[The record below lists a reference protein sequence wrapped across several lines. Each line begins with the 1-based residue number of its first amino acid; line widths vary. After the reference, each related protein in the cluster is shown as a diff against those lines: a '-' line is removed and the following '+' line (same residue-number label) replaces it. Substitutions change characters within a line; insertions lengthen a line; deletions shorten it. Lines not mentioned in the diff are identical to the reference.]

1 MHISDLVGQYN
12 KAGSQA
18 EPITKMKGVERLVSS
33 VSELSNGN
41 VFEGTVNFV
50 KGTKVC
56 LGLSNG
62 TQINARI
69 SGKVPLQA
77 GQSMFFQVKSN
88 NGTTIEIRPFTVDG
102 NGANLTLLEALKA
115 AGLPTDARNVQMVNQ
130 MMQAQMSIDKNSL
143 GEMARLLQNN
153 PEVKVQTL
161 VEMKRLGLEV
171 NLELAAQYENYMVDK
186 QAISSSMNEYVD
198 ALTNIFM
205 DESLTATKLSNLGSD
220 VLSIMTENLSES
232 LEPIQGPTYGN
243 SVEYLI
249 GGESIQELLNG
260 ESIENNQQALEGAQ
274 NAESIQNLE
283 GAQNAESIQN
293 LEGVENTENVQKP
306 QDAQNTENLQN
317 LEVTQERITAD
328 NVSGDSNGSENV
340 SKVVFQNSLETIMA
354 KEDVQ
359 KLNELVKNLL
369 PEERQEAFKPFTPE
383 TSAVEVLNRVSKLLA
398 QNPDGSKENIIRL
411 FSNEGFR
418 SVINNVMEQQWTLK
432 PKDVASENGKINKL
446 FEKIENQLNRLEN
459 VIKAAG
465 VQGERGEQV
474 LNTSA
479 NIKGNI
485 EFMNQVNNL
494 YTYVQIPLKMSG
506 QNASGQLYVYTNKK
520 NIMDPDKE
528 LSAFLHLDLEHMG
541 STDISIKLLR
551 RDVDTKFYFDND
563 GAYEL
568 VKQFLPRL
576 EEKLRDK
583 GYNCKL
589 DVINEKHSVNFVDD
603 FLKKDMPNAGQLH
616 RYSFDMRA

>member
-41 VFEGTVNFV
+41 VFEGTVNSV

-115 AGLPTDARNVQMVNQ
+115 AGLPTDVKNIQMVNQ

-153 PEVKVQTL
+153 PEVNVQTL
-161 VEMKRLGLEV
+161 VEMTRLGLDV
-171 NLELAAQYENYMVDK
+171 NSELAAQYENYMADK

-198 ALTNIFM
+198 ALTNIFL
-205 DESLTATKLSNLGSD
+205 DESLDTIKLSNLGSD
-220 VLSIMTENLSES
+220 VLSILTENLSES

-260 ESIENNQQALEGAQ
+260 ESIENNQQILDGAQ
-274 NAESIQNLE
+274 NPESIQNLE
-283 GAQNAESIQN
+283 AAENI
-293 LEGVENTENVQKP
+293 ENVQKP

-465 VQGERGEQV
+465 VQGEQV

-563 GAYEL
+563 GSYEL

>member
-41 VFEGTVNFV
+41 VFEGTVNSV

-115 AGLPTDARNVQMVNQ
+115 AGLPTDVKNIQMVNQ

-153 PEVKVQTL
+153 PEVNVQTL
-161 VEMKRLGLEV
+161 VEMTRLGLDV
-171 NLELAAQYENYMVDK
+171 NSELAAQYENYMADK

-198 ALTNIFM
+198 ALTNIFL
-205 DESLTATKLSNLGSD
+205 DESLDTIKLSNLGSD
-220 VLSIMTENLSES
+220 VLSILTENLSES

-260 ESIENNQQALEGAQ
+260 ESIENNQQILDGAQ
-274 NAESIQNLE
+274 NPESIQNLE
-283 GAQNAESIQN
+283 VAENI
-293 LEGVENTENVQKP
+293 ENVQKP

-369 PEERQEAFKPFTPE
+369 PEERQEAFKPFTSE

-465 VQGERGEQV
+465 VQGEQI

>member
-41 VFEGTVNFV
+41 VFEGTVNSV

-115 AGLPTDARNVQMVNQ
+115 AGLPTDVKNIQMVNQ

-153 PEVKVQTL
+153 PEVNVQTL
-161 VEMKRLGLEV
+161 VEMTRLGLDV
-171 NLELAAQYENYMVDK
+171 NSELAAQYENYMADK

-198 ALTNIFM
+198 ALTNIFL
-205 DESLTATKLSNLGSD
+205 DESLDIIKLSNLGSD
-220 VLSIMTENLSES
+220 VLSILTENLSES

-243 SVEYLI
+243 SVGYLI

-260 ESIENNQQALEGAQ
+260 ESIENNQQILDGTQ
-274 NAESIQNLE
+274 NPESIQNLE
-283 GAQNAESIQN
+283 VAENI
-293 LEGVENTENVQKP
+293 ENVQKP
-306 QDAQNTENLQN
+306 QDSQNTENLQN

-328 NVSGDSNGSENV
+328 NVSGDLNGSENV

-359 KLNELVKNLL
+359 KLNEQVKNLL
-369 PEERQEAFKPFTPE
+369 PEERQENFKPFTPE

-418 SVINNVMEQQWTLK
+418 NVINNVMEQQWTLK

-465 VQGERGEQV
+465 VQGEQV

>member
-41 VFEGTVNFV
+41 VFEGTVNSV

-115 AGLPTDARNVQMVNQ
+115 AGLPTDVKNIQMVNQ

-153 PEVKVQTL
+153 PEVNVQTL
-161 VEMKRLGLEV
+161 VEMTRLGLDV
-171 NLELAAQYENYMVDK
+171 NSELAAQYENYMADK

-198 ALTNIFM
+198 ALTNIFL
-205 DESLTATKLSNLGSD
+205 DESLGTIKLSNLGSD
-220 VLSIMTENLSES
+220 VLSILTENLSES

-260 ESIENNQQALEGAQ
+260 ESIENNQQILDGAQ
-274 NAESIQNLE
+274 NPESIQNLE
-283 GAQNAESIQN
+283 VAENI
-293 LEGVENTENVQKP
+293 ENVQKP

-369 PEERQEAFKPFTPE
+369 PEERQEAFKPFTSE

-465 VQGERGEQV
+465 VQGEQV

>member
-41 VFEGTVNFV
+41 VFEGTVNSV

-115 AGLPTDARNVQMVNQ
+115 AGLPTDVKNIQMVNQ

-153 PEVKVQTL
+153 PEVNVQTL
-161 VEMKRLGLEV
+161 VEMTRLGLDV
-171 NLELAAQYENYMVDK
+171 NSELATQYENYMADK

-198 ALTNIFM
+198 ALTNIFL
-205 DESLTATKLSNLGSD
+205 DESLDTIKLSNLGSD
-220 VLSIMTENLSES
+220 VLSILTENLSES

-260 ESIENNQQALEGAQ
+260 ESIENNQQILDGAQ
-274 NAESIQNLE
+274 NPESIQNLE
-283 GAQNAESIQN
+283 AAENI
-293 LEGVENTENVQKP
+293 ENVQKP

-340 SKVVFQNSLETIMA
+340 SKVVFQNSLETIIA

-369 PEERQEAFKPFTPE
+369 PEERQEDFKPFTPE

-465 VQGERGEQV
+465 VQGEQV

-563 GAYEL
+563 GSYEL

>member
-41 VFEGTVNFV
+41 VFEGTVNSV

-115 AGLPTDARNVQMVNQ
+115 AGLPTDVKNIQMVNQ

-153 PEVKVQTL
+153 PEVNVQTL
-161 VEMKRLGLEV
+161 VEMTRLGLDV
-171 NLELAAQYENYMVDK
+171 NSELAAQYENYMADK

-198 ALTNIFM
+198 ALTNIFL
-205 DESLTATKLSNLGSD
+205 DESLDTIKLSNLGSD
-220 VLSIMTENLSES
+220 VLSILTENLSES

-260 ESIENNQQALEGAQ
+260 ESIENNQQILDGAQ
-274 NAESIQNLE
+274 NPESIQNLE
-283 GAQNAESIQN
+283 VAENI
-293 LEGVENTENVQKP
+293 ENVQKP

-340 SKVVFQNSLETIMA
+340 SKVVFQNSLETIIA

-369 PEERQEAFKPFTPE
+369 PEERQEAFKPFTSE

-465 VQGERGEQV
+465 VQGEQV

-583 GYNCKL
+583 GYNCNL

-603 FLKKDMPNAGQLH
+603 FLKKDMTNAGQLH

>member
-41 VFEGTVNFV
+41 VFEGTVNSV

-115 AGLPTDARNVQMVNQ
+115 AGLPTDVKNIQMVNQ

-153 PEVKVQTL
+153 PEVNVQTL
-161 VEMKRLGLEV
+161 VEMTRLGLDV
-171 NLELAAQYENYMVDK
+171 NSELAAQYENYMADK

-198 ALTNIFM
+198 ALTNIFL
-205 DESLTATKLSNLGSD
+205 DESLGTIKLSNLGSD
-220 VLSIMTENLSES
+220 VLSILTENLSES

-243 SVEYLI
+243 YVEYLI
-249 GGESIQELLNG
+249 GGESVQELLNG
-260 ESIENNQQALEGAQ
+260 ESIENNQQILDGAQ
-274 NAESIQNLE
+274 NPESIQNLE
-283 GAQNAESIQN
+283 VAENI
-293 LEGVENTENVQKP
+293 ENVQKP

-465 VQGERGEQV
+465 VQGEQV

-563 GAYEL
+563 ASYEL

>member
-41 VFEGTVNFV
+41 VFEGTVNSV

-62 TQINARI
+62 TQINARL

-115 AGLPTDARNVQMVNQ
+115 AGLPTDVKNIQMVNQ

-153 PEVKVQTL
+153 PEVNVQTL
-161 VEMKRLGLEV
+161 VEMTRLGLDV
-171 NLELAAQYENYMVDK
+171 NSELAAQYENYMADK

-198 ALTNIFM
+198 ALTNIFL
-205 DESLTATKLSNLGSD
+205 DESLGTIKLSNLGSD
-220 VLSIMTENLSES
+220 VLSILTENLSES

-249 GGESIQELLNG
+249 GGESVQELLNG
-260 ESIENNQQALEGAQ
+260 ESIENNQQILDGAQ
-274 NAESIQNLE
+274 NPESIQNLE
-283 GAQNAESIQN
+283 
-293 LEGVENTENVQKP
+293 VTENIENVQKP

-340 SKVVFQNSLETIMA
+340 SKVVFQNSLETIIA

-383 TSAVEVLNRVSKLLA
+383 TFAVEVLNRVSKLLA

-465 VQGERGEQV
+465 VQGEQV

-563 GAYEL
+563 ASYEL

>member
-41 VFEGTVNFV
+41 VFEGTVNSV

-115 AGLPTDARNVQMVNQ
+115 AGLPTDVKNIQMVNQ

-153 PEVKVQTL
+153 PEVNVQTL
-161 VEMKRLGLEV
+161 VEMTRLGLDV
-171 NLELAAQYENYMVDK
+171 NSELAAQYENYMADK

-198 ALTNIFM
+198 ALTNIFL
-205 DESLTATKLSNLGSD
+205 DESLDIIKLSDLGSD
-220 VLSIMTENLSES
+220 VLSILTENLSES

-260 ESIENNQQALEGAQ
+260 ESIENNQQILDGTQ
-274 NAESIQNLE
+274 NPESIQNLE
-283 GAQNAESIQN
+283 VAENI
-293 LEGVENTENVQKP
+293 ENVQKP

-328 NVSGDSNGSENV
+328 NVSGDLNGSENV
-340 SKVVFQNSLETIMA
+340 SKVVFQNSLETIIA

-369 PEERQEAFKPFTPE
+369 PEERQEAFKPFTSE

-418 SVINNVMEQQWTLK
+418 NVINNVMEQQWTLK

-465 VQGERGEQV
+465 VQGEQV

-551 RDVDTKFYFDND
+551 WDVDTKFYFDND

>member
-41 VFEGTVNFV
+41 VFEGTVNSV

-115 AGLPTDARNVQMVNQ
+115 AGLPTDVKNIQMVNQ

-153 PEVKVQTL
+153 PEVNVQTL
-161 VEMKRLGLEV
+161 VEMTRLGLDV
-171 NLELAAQYENYMVDK
+171 NSELATQYENYMADK

-198 ALTNIFM
+198 ALTNIFL
-205 DESLTATKLSNLGSD
+205 DESLDTIKLSNLGSD
-220 VLSIMTENLSES
+220 VLSILTENLSES

-260 ESIENNQQALEGAQ
+260 ESIENNQQILDGAQ
-274 NAESIQNLE
+274 NPESIQNLE
-283 GAQNAESIQN
+283 AAENI
-293 LEGVENTENVQKP
+293 ENVQKP

-465 VQGERGEQV
+465 VQGEQV

-563 GAYEL
+563 GSYEL

-603 FLKKDMPNAGQLH
+603 FLKKDLPPAGQLH

>member
-41 VFEGTVNFV
+41 VFEGTVNSV

-115 AGLPTDARNVQMVNQ
+115 AGLPTDVKNIQMVNQ

-153 PEVKVQTL
+153 PEVNVQTL
-161 VEMKRLGLEV
+161 VEMTRLGLDV
-171 NLELAAQYENYMVDK
+171 NSELAAQYENYMADK

-198 ALTNIFM
+198 ALTNIFL
-205 DESLTATKLSNLGSD
+205 DESLDTIKLSNLGSD
-220 VLSIMTENLSES
+220 VLSILTENLSES

-249 GGESIQELLNG
+249 GGESIQALLNG
-260 ESIENNQQALEGAQ
+260 ESIENNQQIFDGAQ
-274 NAESIQNLE
+274 NPESIQNLE
-283 GAQNAESIQN
+283 VAENI
-293 LEGVENTENVQKP
+293 ENVQKP

-340 SKVVFQNSLETIMA
+340 SKVVFQNSLETIIA

-369 PEERQEAFKPFTPE
+369 PEERQ
-383 TSAVEVLNRVSKLLA
+383 
-398 QNPDGSKENIIRL
+398 
-411 FSNEGFR
+411 
-418 SVINNVMEQQWTLK
+418 
-432 PKDVASENGKINKL
+432 
-446 FEKIENQLNRLEN
+446 
-459 VIKAAG
+459 
-465 VQGERGEQV
+465 
-474 LNTSA
+474 
-479 NIKGNI
+479 
-485 EFMNQVNNL
+485 
-494 YTYVQIPLKMSG
+494 
-506 QNASGQLYVYTNKK
+506 
-520 NIMDPDKE
+520 
-528 LSAFLHLDLEHMG
+528 
-541 STDISIKLLR
+541 
-551 RDVDTKFYFDND
+551 
-563 GAYEL
+563 
-568 VKQFLPRL
+568 
-576 EEKLRDK
+576 
-583 GYNCKL
+583 
-589 DVINEKHSVNFVDD
+589 
-603 FLKKDMPNAGQLH
+603 
-616 RYSFDMRA
+616 

>member
-41 VFEGTVNFV
+41 VFEGTVNSV

-115 AGLPTDARNVQMVNQ
+115 AGLPTDVKNIQMVNQ

-153 PEVKVQTL
+153 PEVNVQTL
-161 VEMKRLGLEV
+161 VEMTRLGLDV
-171 NLELAAQYENYMVDK
+171 NSELATQYENYMADK

-198 ALTNIFM
+198 ALTNIFL
-205 DESLTATKLSNLGSD
+205 DESLDTIKLSNLGSD
-220 VLSIMTENLSES
+220 VLSILTENLSES

-260 ESIENNQQALEGAQ
+260 ESIENNQQILDGAQ
-274 NAESIQNLE
+274 NPESIQNLE
-283 GAQNAESIQN
+283 AAENI
-293 LEGVENTENVQKP
+293 ENVQKP

-340 SKVVFQNSLETIMA
+340 SKVVFQNSLETIIA

-369 PEERQEAFKPFTPE
+369 PEERQEVFKPFTPE

-465 VQGERGEQV
+465 VQGEQV

-563 GAYEL
+563 ASYEL

>member
-41 VFEGTVNFV
+41 VFEGTVNSV

-115 AGLPTDARNVQMVNQ
+115 AGLPTDVKNIQMVNQ

-153 PEVKVQTL
+153 PEVNVQTL
-161 VEMKRLGLEV
+161 VEMTRLGLDV
-171 NLELAAQYENYMVDK
+171 NSELAAQYENYMADK

-198 ALTNIFM
+198 ALTNIFL
-205 DESLTATKLSNLGSD
+205 DESLGTIKLSNLGSD
-220 VLSIMTENLSES
+220 VLSILTENLSES

-260 ESIENNQQALEGAQ
+260 ESIENNQQILDGAQ
-274 NAESIQNLE
+274 NPESIQNLE
-283 GAQNAESIQN
+283 VAENI
-293 LEGVENTENVQKP
+293 ENVQKP

-328 NVSGDSNGSENV
+328 NVSGDLNGSENV
-340 SKVVFQNSLETIMA
+340 SKVVFQNSLETIIA

-369 PEERQEAFKPFTPE
+369 PEERQEAFKPFTSE

-418 SVINNVMEQQWTLK
+418 NVINNVMEQQWTLK

-465 VQGERGEQV
+465 VQGEQV

>member
-41 VFEGTVNFV
+41 VFEGTVNSV

-115 AGLPTDARNVQMVNQ
+115 AGLPTDVKNIQMVNQ

-153 PEVKVQTL
+153 PEVNVQTL
-161 VEMKRLGLEV
+161 VEMTRLGLDV
-171 NLELAAQYENYMVDK
+171 NSELATQYENYMADK

-198 ALTNIFM
+198 ALTNIFL
-205 DESLTATKLSNLGSD
+205 DESLDTIKLSNLGSD
-220 VLSIMTENLSES
+220 VLSILTENLSES

-260 ESIENNQQALEGAQ
+260 ESIENNQQILDGAQ
-274 NAESIQNLE
+274 NPESIQNLE
-283 GAQNAESIQN
+283 AAENI
-293 LEGVENTENVQKP
+293 ENVQKP

-465 VQGERGEQV
+465 VQGEQV

-563 GAYEL
+563 GSYEL

>member
-41 VFEGTVNFV
+41 VFEGTVNSV

-115 AGLPTDARNVQMVNQ
+115 AGLPTDVKNIQMVNQ

-153 PEVKVQTL
+153 PEVNVQTL
-161 VEMKRLGLEV
+161 VEMTRLGLDV
-171 NLELAAQYENYMVDK
+171 NSELATQYENYMADK

-198 ALTNIFM
+198 ALTNIFL
-205 DESLTATKLSNLGSD
+205 DESLDTIKLSNLGSD
-220 VLSIMTENLSES
+220 VLSILTENLSES

-260 ESIENNQQALEGAQ
+260 ESIENNQQILDGAQ
-274 NAESIQNLE
+274 NPESIQNLE
-283 GAQNAESIQN
+283 AAENI
-293 LEGVENTENVQKP
+293 ENVQKP

-411 FSNEGFR
+411 FSNESFR

-465 VQGERGEQV
+465 VQGEQV

-563 GAYEL
+563 ASYEL

>member
-41 VFEGTVNFV
+41 VFEGTVNSV

-115 AGLPTDARNVQMVNQ
+115 AGLPTDVKNIQMVNQ

-153 PEVKVQTL
+153 PEVNVQTL
-161 VEMKRLGLEV
+161 VEMTRLGLDV
-171 NLELAAQYENYMVDK
+171 NSELATQYENYMADK

-198 ALTNIFM
+198 ALTNIFL
-205 DESLTATKLSNLGSD
+205 DESLDTIKLSNLGSD
-220 VLSIMTENLSES
+220 VLSILTENLSES

-260 ESIENNQQALEGAQ
+260 ESIENNQQILDGAQ
-274 NAESIQNLE
+274 NPESIQNLE
-283 GAQNAESIQN
+283 AAENI
-293 LEGVENTENVQKP
+293 ENVQKP

-340 SKVVFQNSLETIMA
+340 SKVVFQNSLETIIA

-465 VQGERGEQV
+465 VQGEQV

>member
-18 EPITKMKGVERLVSS
+18 EPITQMKGVERLVSS

-115 AGLPTDARNVQMVNQ
+115 AGLPTDVKNIQMVNQ

-153 PEVKVQTL
+153 PEVNVQIL
-161 VEMKRLGLEV
+161 VEMTRLGLDV
-171 NLELAAQYENYMVDK
+171 NSELAAQYENYMADK

-198 ALTNIFM
+198 ALTNIFL
-205 DESLTATKLSNLGSD
+205 DESLDTIKLSNLGSD
-220 VLSIMTENLSES
+220 VLSILTENLSES

-260 ESIENNQQALEGAQ
+260 ESIENNQQILDGAQ
-274 NAESIQNLE
+274 NPESIQNLE
-283 GAQNAESIQN
+283 VAENI
-293 LEGVENTENVQKP
+293 ENVQKP

-340 SKVVFQNSLETIMA
+340 SKVVFQNSLETIIA

-383 TSAVEVLNRVSKLLA
+383 TSAVEVLNRISKLLA

-563 GAYEL
+563 GSYEL

>member
-115 AGLPTDARNVQMVNQ
+115 AGLPTDVKNIQMVNQ

-153 PEVKVQTL
+153 PEVNVQTL
-161 VEMKRLGLEV
+161 VEMTRLGLDV
-171 NLELAAQYENYMVDK
+171 NSELAAQYENYMADK

-198 ALTNIFM
+198 ALTNIFL
-205 DESLTATKLSNLGSD
+205 DESLDTIKLSNLGSD
-220 VLSIMTENLSES
+220 VLSILTENLSES

-260 ESIENNQQALEGAQ
+260 ESIENNQQILDGAQ
-274 NAESIQNLE
+274 NPESIQNLE
-283 GAQNAESIQN
+283 VAENI
-293 LEGVENTENVQKP
+293 ENVQKP

-340 SKVVFQNSLETIMA
+340 SKVVFQNSLETIIA

-465 VQGERGEQV
+465 VQGEQV

>member
-41 VFEGTVNFV
+41 VFEGTVNSV

-115 AGLPTDARNVQMVNQ
+115 AGLPTDVKNIQMVNQ

-153 PEVKVQTL
+153 PEVNVQTL
-161 VEMKRLGLEV
+161 VEMTRLGLDV
-171 NLELAAQYENYMVDK
+171 NSELAAQYENYMADK

-198 ALTNIFM
+198 ALTNIFL
-205 DESLTATKLSNLGSD
+205 DESLDTIKLSNLGSD
-220 VLSIMTENLSES
+220 VLSILTENLSES

-260 ESIENNQQALEGAQ
+260 ESIENNQQILDGAQ
-274 NAESIQNLE
+274 NPESIQNLE
-283 GAQNAESIQN
+283 VAENI
-293 LEGVENTENVQKP
+293 ENVQKP

-340 SKVVFQNSLETIMA
+340 SKVVFQNSLETIIA

-369 PEERQEAFKPFTPE
+369 PEERQEAFKPFTSE

-418 SVINNVMEQQWTLK
+418 NVINNVMEQQWTLK

-465 VQGERGEQV
+465 VQGEQV

>member
-1 MHISDLVGQYN
+1 M
-12 KAGSQA
+12 
-18 EPITKMKGVERLVSS
+18 
-33 VSELSNGN
+33 
-41 VFEGTVNFV
+41 
-50 KGTKVC
+50 
-56 LGLSNG
+56 
-62 TQINARI
+62 
-69 SGKVPLQA
+69 
-77 GQSMFFQVKSN
+77 
-88 NGTTIEIRPFTVDG
+88 
-102 NGANLTLLEALKA
+102 
-115 AGLPTDARNVQMVNQ
+115 
-130 MMQAQMSIDKNSL
+130 
-143 GEMARLLQNN
+143 
-153 PEVKVQTL
+153 
-161 VEMKRLGLEV
+161 
-171 NLELAAQYENYMVDK
+171 
-186 QAISSSMNEYVD
+186 
-198 ALTNIFM
+198 
-205 DESLTATKLSNLGSD
+205 
-220 VLSIMTENLSES
+220 
-232 LEPIQGPTYGN
+232 
-243 SVEYLI
+243 
-249 GGESIQELLNG
+249 
-260 ESIENNQQALEGAQ
+260 
-274 NAESIQNLE
+274 
-283 GAQNAESIQN
+283 
-293 LEGVENTENVQKP
+293 
-306 QDAQNTENLQN
+306 
-317 LEVTQERITAD
+317 
-328 NVSGDSNGSENV
+328 
-340 SKVVFQNSLETIMA
+340 
-354 KEDVQ
+354 
-359 KLNELVKNLL
+359 
-369 PEERQEAFKPFTPE
+369 
-383 TSAVEVLNRVSKLLA
+383 EVLNRVSKLLA

-465 VQGERGEQV
+465 IQGEPV

>member
-41 VFEGTVNFV
+41 VFEGTVNSV

-115 AGLPTDARNVQMVNQ
+115 AGLPTDVKNIQMVNQ
-130 MMQAQMSIDKNSL
+130 MMQTQMSIDKNSL

-153 PEVKVQTL
+153 PEVNVQTL
-161 VEMKRLGLEV
+161 VEMTRLGLDV
-171 NLELAAQYENYMVDK
+171 NSELAAQYENYMADK

-198 ALTNIFM
+198 ALTNIFL
-205 DESLTATKLSNLGSD
+205 DESLDTIKLSNLGSD
-220 VLSIMTENLSES
+220 VLSILTENLSES

-260 ESIENNQQALEGAQ
+260 ESIENNQQILDGAQ
-274 NAESIQNLE
+274 NPESIQNLE
-283 GAQNAESIQN
+283 VAENI
-293 LEGVENTENVQKP
+293 ENVQKP

-340 SKVVFQNSLETIMA
+340 SKVVFQNSLETIIA

-418 SVINNVMEQQWTLK
+418 NVINNVMEQQWTLK

-465 VQGERGEQV
+465 VQGEQV

-563 GAYEL
+563 ASYEL

>member
-41 VFEGTVNFV
+41 VFEGTVNSV
-50 KGTKVC
+50 KGNKVC

-69 SGKVPLQA
+69 SGKVPLQT

-161 VEMKRLGLEV
+161 VEMTRLGLDV
-171 NLELAAQYENYMVDK
+171 NPELAAQYENYMADK

-198 ALTNIFM
+198 ALTNIFL
-205 DESLTATKLSNLGSD
+205 DESLDTIKLSNLGSD

-232 LEPIQGPTYGN
+232 LELIQGPTYGN

-260 ESIENNQQALEGAQ
+260 ENNENNQQALEGM
-274 NAESIQNLE
+274 
-283 GAQNAESIQN
+283 QNAESIQN

-306 QDAQNTENLQN
+306 QDTQNTENLQN
-317 LEVTQERITAD
+317 LEVTQESITAD
-328 NVSGDSNGSENV
+328 DVSGDSNGSGSA
-340 SKVVFQNSLETIMA
+340 SKVVFQNSLETIIGQ
-354 KEDVQ
+354 EDVK

-418 SVINNVMEQQWTLK
+418 NVINNVMEQQWTIK

-459 VIKAAG
+459 VIKTAG
-465 VQGERGEQV
+465 VQGEQV

-563 GAYEL
+563 ASYEL

>member
-115 AGLPTDARNVQMVNQ
+115 AGLPTDVKNIQMVNQ

-153 PEVKVQTL
+153 PEVNVQTL
-161 VEMKRLGLEV
+161 VEMTRLGLDV
-171 NLELAAQYENYMVDK
+171 NSELAAQYENYMADK

-198 ALTNIFM
+198 ALTNIFL
-205 DESLTATKLSNLGSD
+205 DESLGTIKLSNLGSD
-220 VLSIMTENLSES
+220 VLSILTENLSES

-260 ESIENNQQALEGAQ
+260 ESIENNQQILDGAQ
-274 NAESIQNLE
+274 NPESIQNLE
-283 GAQNAESIQN
+283 VAENI
-293 LEGVENTENVQKP
+293 ENVQKP

-340 SKVVFQNSLETIMA
+340 SKVVFQNSLETIIA

-369 PEERQEAFKPFTPE
+369 PEERQEAFKPFTSE

-418 SVINNVMEQQWTLK
+418 NVINNVMEQQWTLK

-465 VQGERGEQV
+465 VQGEQV

-568 VKQFLPRL
+568 VKQFLTRL

-603 FLKKDMPNAGQLH
+603 FLKKDLPNAGQLH

>member
-41 VFEGTVNFV
+41 VFEGTVNSV

-115 AGLPTDARNVQMVNQ
+115 AGLPTDVKNIQMVNQ

-153 PEVKVQTL
+153 PEVNVQTL
-161 VEMKRLGLEV
+161 VEMTRLGLDV
-171 NLELAAQYENYMVDK
+171 NSELAAQYENYMADK

-198 ALTNIFM
+198 ALTNIFL
-205 DESLTATKLSNLGSD
+205 DESLGTIKLSNLGSD
-220 VLSIMTENLSES
+220 VLSILTENLSES

-260 ESIENNQQALEGAQ
+260 ESIENNQQILDGAQ
-274 NAESIQNLE
+274 NPESIQNLE
-283 GAQNAESIQN
+283 VAENI
-293 LEGVENTENVQKP
+293 ENVQKP

-340 SKVVFQNSLETIMA
+340 SKVVFQNSLETIIA

-465 VQGERGEQV
+465 VQGEQV

-563 GAYEL
+563 ASYEL
-568 VKQFLPRL
+568 VKQFLPRF

>member
-41 VFEGTVNFV
+41 VFEGTVNSV

-115 AGLPTDARNVQMVNQ
+115 AGLPTDVKNIQMVNQ

-153 PEVKVQTL
+153 PEVNVQTL
-161 VEMKRLGLEV
+161 VEMTRLGLDV
-171 NLELAAQYENYMVDK
+171 NSELAAQYENYMADK

-198 ALTNIFM
+198 ALTNIFL
-205 DESLTATKLSNLGSD
+205 DESLDNIKLSNLGSD
-220 VLSIMTENLSES
+220 VLSILTENLSES

-249 GGESIQELLNG
+249 GGESVQELLNG
-260 ESIENNQQALEGAQ
+260 ESIENNQQILDGAQ
-274 NAESIQNLE
+274 NPESIQNLE
-283 GAQNAESIQN
+283 VAENI
-293 LEGVENTENVQKP
+293 ENVQKP

-340 SKVVFQNSLETIMA
+340 SKVVFQNSLETIIA

-369 PEERQEAFKPFTPE
+369 PEERQEAFKSFTPE

-465 VQGERGEQV
+465 VQGEQV

-563 GAYEL
+563 ASYEL

>member
-41 VFEGTVNFV
+41 VFEGTVNSV

-115 AGLPTDARNVQMVNQ
+115 AGLPTDVKNIQMVNQ

-153 PEVKVQTL
+153 PEVNVQTL
-161 VEMKRLGLEV
+161 VEMTRLGLDV
-171 NLELAAQYENYMVDK
+171 NSELATQYENYMADK

-198 ALTNIFM
+198 ALTNIFL
-205 DESLTATKLSNLGSD
+205 DESLDTIKLSNLGSD
-220 VLSIMTENLSES
+220 VLSILTENLSES

-260 ESIENNQQALEGAQ
+260 ESIENNQQILDGAQ
-274 NAESIQNLE
+274 NPESIQNLE
-283 GAQNAESIQN
+283 AAENI
-293 LEGVENTENVQKP
+293 ENVQKP

-369 PEERQEAFKPFTPE
+369 PEERQEDFKPFTPE

-465 VQGERGEQV
+465 VQGEQV

-563 GAYEL
+563 GSYEL

>member
-41 VFEGTVNFV
+41 VFEGTVNSV

-69 SGKVPLQA
+69 SGKVPLQT

-115 AGLPTDARNVQMVNQ
+115 AGLPTDVKNIQMVNQ

-153 PEVKVQTL
+153 PEVNVQTL
-161 VEMKRLGLEV
+161 VEMTRLGLDV
-171 NLELAAQYENYMVDK
+171 NSELATQYENYMADK
-186 QAISSSMNEYVD
+186 QAISRSMNEYVD
-198 ALTNIFM
+198 ALTNIFL
-205 DESLTATKLSNLGSD
+205 DESLDTIKLSNLGSD
-220 VLSIMTENLSES
+220 VLSILTENLSES

-260 ESIENNQQALEGAQ
+260 ESIENNQQILDGAQ
-274 NAESIQNLE
+274 NPESIQNLE
-283 GAQNAESIQN
+283 AAENI
-293 LEGVENTENVQKP
+293 ENVQKP

-340 SKVVFQNSLETIMA
+340 SKVVFQNSLETIIA

-465 VQGERGEQV
+465 VQGEQV

-563 GAYEL
+563 GSYEL

>member
-115 AGLPTDARNVQMVNQ
+115 AGLPTDVKNIQMVNQ

-153 PEVKVQTL
+153 PEVNVQTL
-161 VEMKRLGLEV
+161 VEMTRLGLDV
-171 NLELAAQYENYMVDK
+171 NSELAAQYENYMADK

-198 ALTNIFM
+198 ALTNIFL
-205 DESLTATKLSNLGSD
+205 DESLDTIKLSNLGSD
-220 VLSIMTENLSES
+220 VLSILTENLSES

-260 ESIENNQQALEGAQ
+260 ESIENNQQILDGAQ
-274 NAESIQNLE
+274 NPESIQNLE
-283 GAQNAESIQN
+283 VAENI
-293 LEGVENTENVQKP
+293 ENVQKP

-340 SKVVFQNSLETIMA
+340 SKVVFQNSLETIIA

-369 PEERQEAFKPFTPE
+369 PEERQEAFKPFTSE

-465 VQGERGEQV
+465 VQGEQV

>member
-41 VFEGTVNFV
+41 VFEGTVNSV

-115 AGLPTDARNVQMVNQ
+115 AGLPTDVKNIQMVNQ

-153 PEVKVQTL
+153 PEVNVQTL
-161 VEMKRLGLEV
+161 VEMTRLGLDV
-171 NLELAAQYENYMVDK
+171 NAELAAQYENYMADK

-198 ALTNIFM
+198 ALTNIFL
-205 DESLTATKLSNLGSD
+205 DESLDTIKLSNLGSD
-220 VLSIMTENLSES
+220 VLSILTENLSES

-260 ESIENNQQALEGAQ
+260 ESIENNQQILDGAQ
-274 NAESIQNLE
+274 NPESIQNLE
-283 GAQNAESIQN
+283 AAENI
-293 LEGVENTENVQKP
+293 ENVQKP

-369 PEERQEAFKPFTPE
+369 PEERQEAFKPFTSE

-465 VQGERGEQV
+465 VQGEQV

>member
-41 VFEGTVNFV
+41 VFEGTVNSV

-115 AGLPTDARNVQMVNQ
+115 AGLPTDVKNIQMVNQ

-143 GEMARLLQNN
+143 VEMARLLQNN
-153 PEVKVQTL
+153 PEVNVQTL
-161 VEMKRLGLEV
+161 VEMTRLGLDV
-171 NLELAAQYENYMVDK
+171 NSELAAQYENYMADK

-198 ALTNIFM
+198 ALTNIFL
-205 DESLTATKLSNLGSD
+205 DESLDTIKLSNLGSD
-220 VLSIMTENLSES
+220 VLSILTENLSES

-260 ESIENNQQALEGAQ
+260 ESTENNQQILDGAQ
-274 NAESIQNLE
+274 NPESIQNLE
-283 GAQNAESIQN
+283 VAENI
-293 LEGVENTENVQKP
+293 ENVQKP

-340 SKVVFQNSLETIMA
+340 SKVVFQNSLETIIA

-369 PEERQEAFKPFTPE
+369 PEERQEAFKPFTSE

-418 SVINNVMEQQWTLK
+418 NVINNVMEQQWTLK
-432 PKDVASENGKINKL
+432 PKDVASENGKINRL

-465 VQGERGEQV
+465 VQGEQV

>member
-41 VFEGTVNFV
+41 VFEGTVNSV

-115 AGLPTDARNVQMVNQ
+115 AGLPTDVKNIQMVNQ

-153 PEVKVQTL
+153 PEVNVQTL
-161 VEMKRLGLEV
+161 VEMTRLGLDV
-171 NLELAAQYENYMVDK
+171 NSELAAQYENYMADK

-198 ALTNIFM
+198 ALTNIFL
-205 DESLTATKLSNLGSD
+205 DESLDTIKLSNLGSD
-220 VLSIMTENLSES
+220 VLSILTENLSES

-260 ESIENNQQALEGAQ
+260 ESIENNQQILDGAQ
-274 NAESIQNLE
+274 NPESIQNLE
-283 GAQNAESIQN
+283 VAENI
-293 LEGVENTENVQKP
+293 ENVQKP

-340 SKVVFQNSLETIMA
+340 SKVVFQNSLETIIA

-369 PEERQEAFKPFTPE
+369 PEEKQEAFKPFTPE

-465 VQGERGEQV
+465 VQGEQV

>member
-41 VFEGTVNFV
+41 VFEGTVNSV

-115 AGLPTDARNVQMVNQ
+115 AGLPTDVKNIQMVNQ

-153 PEVKVQTL
+153 PEVNVQTL
-161 VEMKRLGLEV
+161 VEMTRLGLDV
-171 NLELAAQYENYMVDK
+171 NSELAAQYENYMADK

-198 ALTNIFM
+198 ALTNIFL
-205 DESLTATKLSNLGSD
+205 DESLGTIKLSNLGSD
-220 VLSIMTENLSES
+220 VLSILTENLSES

-260 ESIENNQQALEGAQ
+260 ESIENNQQILDGAQ
-274 NAESIQNLE
+274 NPESIQNLE
-283 GAQNAESIQN
+283 VAENI
-293 LEGVENTENVQKP
+293 ENVQKP

-340 SKVVFQNSLETIMA
+340 SKVVFQNSLETIIA

-369 PEERQEAFKPFTPE
+369 PEERQEAFKPFTSE

-465 VQGERGEQV
+465 VQGEQV

>member
-41 VFEGTVNFV
+41 VFEGTVNSV

-115 AGLPTDARNVQMVNQ
+115 AGLPTDVKNIQMVNQ

-153 PEVKVQTL
+153 PEVNVQTL
-161 VEMKRLGLEV
+161 VEMTRLGLDV
-171 NLELAAQYENYMVDK
+171 NSELAAQYENYMADK

-198 ALTNIFM
+198 ALTNIFL
-205 DESLTATKLSNLGSD
+205 DESLGTIKLSNLGSD
-220 VLSIMTENLSES
+220 VLSILTENLSES

-260 ESIENNQQALEGAQ
+260 ESIENNQQILDGAQ
-274 NAESIQNLE
+274 NPESIQNLE
-283 GAQNAESIQN
+283 VAENI
-293 LEGVENTENVQKP
+293 ENVQKP

-340 SKVVFQNSLETIMA
+340 SKVVFQNSLETIIA

-432 PKDVASENGKINKL
+432 PKDVASENRKINKL

-465 VQGERGEQV
+465 VQGEQV

>member
-41 VFEGTVNFV
+41 VFEGTVNSV

-115 AGLPTDARNVQMVNQ
+115 AGLPTDVKNIQMVNQ

-153 PEVKVQTL
+153 PEVNVQTL
-161 VEMKRLGLEV
+161 VEMTRLGLDV
-171 NLELAAQYENYMVDK
+171 NSELATQYENYMADK

-198 ALTNIFM
+198 ALTNIFL
-205 DESLTATKLSNLGSD
+205 DESLDTIKLSNLGSD
-220 VLSIMTENLSES
+220 VLSILTENLSES

-260 ESIENNQQALEGAQ
+260 ESIENNQQILDGAQ
-274 NAESIQNLE
+274 NPESIQNLE
-283 GAQNAESIQN
+283 VAENI
-293 LEGVENTENVQKP
+293 ENVQKP

-369 PEERQEAFKPFTPE
+369 PEERQEDFKPFTPE

-465 VQGERGEQV
+465 VQGEQV

-563 GAYEL
+563 GSYEL

>member
-41 VFEGTVNFV
+41 VFEGTVNSV

-115 AGLPTDARNVQMVNQ
+115 AGLPTDVKNIQMVNQ

-153 PEVKVQTL
+153 PEVNVQTL
-161 VEMKRLGLEV
+161 VEMTRLGLDV
-171 NLELAAQYENYMVDK
+171 NSELAAQYENYMADK

-198 ALTNIFM
+198 ALTNIFL
-205 DESLTATKLSNLGSD
+205 DESLGTIKLSNLGSD
-220 VLSIMTENLSES
+220 VLSILTENLSES

-260 ESIENNQQALEGAQ
+260 ESIENNQQA
-274 NAESIQNLE
+274 LE

-340 SKVVFQNSLETIMA
+340 SKVVFQNSLETIIA

-369 PEERQEAFKPFTPE
+369 PEERQEAFKPFTSE

-465 VQGERGEQV
+465 VQGEQV

>member
-41 VFEGTVNFV
+41 VFEGTVNSV

-115 AGLPTDARNVQMVNQ
+115 AGLPTDVKNIQMVNQ

-153 PEVKVQTL
+153 PEVNVQTL
-161 VEMKRLGLEV
+161 VEMTRLGLDV
-171 NLELAAQYENYMVDK
+171 NSELATQYENYMADK

-198 ALTNIFM
+198 ALTNIFL
-205 DESLTATKLSNLGSD
+205 DESLDTIKLSNLGSD
-220 VLSIMTENLSES
+220 VLSILTENLSES

-249 GGESIQELLNG
+249 GGESVQELLNG
-260 ESIENNQQALEGAQ
+260 ESIENNQQILDGAQ
-274 NAESIQNLE
+274 NPESIQNLE
-283 GAQNAESIQN
+283 AAENI
-293 LEGVENTENVQKP
+293 ENVQKP

-369 PEERQEAFKPFTPE
+369 PEERQEAFKPFTSE

-465 VQGERGEQV
+465 VQGEQV

-563 GAYEL
+563 GSYEL

>member
-41 VFEGTVNFV
+41 VFEGTVNSV

-115 AGLPTDARNVQMVNQ
+115 AGLPTDVKNIQMVNQ

-153 PEVKVQTL
+153 PEVNVQTL
-161 VEMKRLGLEV
+161 VEMTRLGLDV
-171 NLELAAQYENYMVDK
+171 NSELAAQYENYMADK

-198 ALTNIFM
+198 ALTNIFL
-205 DESLTATKLSNLGSD
+205 DESLDTIKLSNLGSD
-220 VLSIMTENLSES
+220 VLSILTENLSES

-260 ESIENNQQALEGAQ
+260 ESIENNQQILDGAQ
-274 NAESIQNLE
+274 NPESIQNLE
-283 GAQNAESIQN
+283 VAENI
-293 LEGVENTENVQKP
+293 ENVQKP

-340 SKVVFQNSLETIMA
+340 SKVVFQNSLETIIA

-369 PEERQEAFKPFTPE
+369 PEERQEAFKPFTSE

-465 VQGERGEQV
+465 VQGEQV

>member
-41 VFEGTVNFV
+41 VFEGTVNSV

-115 AGLPTDARNVQMVNQ
+115 AGLPTDVKNIQMVNQ

-153 PEVKVQTL
+153 PEVNVQTL
-161 VEMKRLGLEV
+161 VEMTRLGLDV
-171 NLELAAQYENYMVDK
+171 NSELAAQYENYMADK

-198 ALTNIFM
+198 ALTNIFL
-205 DESLTATKLSNLGSD
+205 DESIDTIKLSNLGSD
-220 VLSIMTENLSES
+220 VLSILTENLSES

-249 GGESIQELLNG
+249 GSESVQELLNG
-260 ESIENNQQALEGAQ
+260 ESIENNQQILDGAQ
-274 NAESIQNLE
+274 NPESIQNLE
-283 GAQNAESIQN
+283 VAENI
-293 LEGVENTENVQKP
+293 ENVQKP

-328 NVSGDSNGSENV
+328 NVSGGSNGSENV
-340 SKVVFQNSLETIMA
+340 SKVVFQNSLETIIA

-369 PEERQEAFKPFTPE
+369 PEERQEAFKPFTSE

-465 VQGERGEQV
+465 VQGEQV

-563 GAYEL
+563 ASYEL